1 MKRGNKMLV
10 QITDAVYK
18 LTVVFPHGGNVNCYF
33 LKGDKGYTV
42 IDTGIN
48 SEQVIHLWERI
59 LASGIAIEKIVITHT
74 HPDHI
79 GMAGW
84 LQKRLHVPVSLSKK
98 GYEGMLNTNQKLLEY
113 ENGRDENHPYAFFL
127 KHGGPIVPYKRMLE
141 RMSTMLFEPDDLFE
155 DGEEICLGNGI
166 YKAIWTPGH
175 APDHFCFYNRE
186 NQCLIVGDHVL
197 GDISPVVILWSDDD
211 GNPLEDYFQSLDKI
225 LNYQVELALPGHG
238 EVISNLKLRVSEIRN
253 GHLFRMRQIIGI
265 VKGNGISAGDVT
277 RVLYNNE
284 SSEGRFMS
292 EFQMTLA
299 RLNYLESQGQVSSQD
314 HNGIMLFFR
323 N

>member
-10 QITDAVYK
+10 QITEAVYK

-48 SEQVIHLWERI
+48 SEQMIHLWERI

-84 LQKRLHVPVSLSKK
+84 LQKRLHIPVSLSKK
-98 GYEGMLNTNQKLLEY
+98 GYEGMLRRYQELLEY
-113 ENGRDENHPYAFFL
+113 ENGGHENHRYMFFL
-127 KHGGPIVPYKRMLE
+127 KHGGPTVPYKRMLE
-141 RMSTMLFEPDDLFE
+141 QMRTMFFEPDDLFE
-155 DGEEICLGNGI
+155 DGEGICLGNAI
-166 YKAIWTPGH
+166 YEAVWTPGH
-175 APDHFCFYNRE
+175 ASDHFCFYNRE

-197 GDISPVVILWSDDD
+197 GDISPVILWADDD
-211 GNPLEDYFQSLDKI
+211 GNPLESYFQSLDKI
-225 LNYQVELALPGHG
+225 LNYQVELTLPGHG
-238 EVISNLKLRVSEIRN
+238 EVITDLKLRVSEIRN
-253 GHLFRMRQIIGI
+253 GHRFRMRQIIEI

-277 RVLYNNE
+277 RALYNNE
-284 SSEGRFMS
+284 SSEGRFMA

-314 HNGIMLFFR
+314 HNGIVLFFR